1 MPQSQRVVHFE
12 IVAEQPER
20 ALRFYADTFGWKANK
35 WEGTE
40 DHDYW
45 LLTTG
50 DEGQMGINGG
60 LGRAADMNLAPTTV
74 NTIQVPSVE
83 EATARVAQ
91 HGGTVVV
98 PRFPLPGIGY
108 LAYCKDTEGITF
120 GLIEF
125 AASRD
130 TSENADGAS

>member
-1 MPQSQRVVHFE
+1 MQQQQRVVHFE

-35 WEGTE
+35 WEGPE
-40 DHDYW
+40 EYW

-50 DEGQMGINGG
+50 EEGQIGINGG
-60 LGRAADMNLAPTTV
+60 LGRAADMNLAPCTV

-83 EATARVAQ
+83 EAAARVTQ

-98 PRFPLPGIGY
+98 PKFPLPSIGY

-125 AASRD
+125 AAPNP
-130 TSENADGAS
+130 SENADGAS